1 MTSESKG
8 DDEGTPAHGSSSGTC
23 THLESNRVKLKK
35 WAAVALWSYDIGGS
49 RKRIIFSSF
58 FLHTGPTCVCVQ
70 NLSSGFSLFFAGNAE
85 NCAIC
90 LNTLSDRCESYVVIP
105 FSRRSKEQMMS
116 DGVRFCCL
124 VRH

>member
-49 RKRIIFSSF
+49 RKRIIFF
-58 FLHTGPTCVCVQ
+58 KF
-70 NLSSGFSLFFAGNAE
+70 FFAHRPHLRV
-85 NCAIC
+85 C
-90 LNTLSDRCESYVVIP
+90 SKP
-105 FSRRSKEQMMS
+105 FVWVFFVLRRQRRKLCDLFEHSLGPM
-116 DGVRFCCL
+116 
-124 VRH
+124 